1 MSTRFASAEQYG
13 SIEDVRDA
21 YPGAVEILEVEGG
34 WIVFVTEAQFE
45 SWRRQSR
52 IAFELD

>member
-1 MSTRFASAEQYG
+1 MSTRFASAERYG

-34 WIVFVTEAQFE
+34 WLVFAAEAQFE
-45 SWRRQSR
+45 AWRRQR
-52 IAFELD
+52 QAFA